1 MCSFFMPKLKFENPN
16 ITFRLHFSC
25 ALKSS
30 NIHFNLL
37 KLETNTSNDSTM
49 SFLTRQPEDFY
60 VGTKKGSDFTKRF
73 SYMTNMDLV
82 ETPSEYKV
90 IADIP
95 GVAATDLKVWLN
107 DYDLFIDATRVDPF
121 EDFNEREGEISRD
134 EISPQITPIRRD

>member
-1 MCSFFMPKLKFENPN
+1 
-16 ITFRLHFSC
+16 
-25 ALKSS
+25 
-30 NIHFNLL
+30 
-37 KLETNTSNDSTM
+37 M

-121 EDFNEREGEISRD
+121 EELNEREGEMKFHRRSLPYG
-134 EISPQITPIRRD
+134 EIKRNVKLPKDAALDLGYTAYKDGVLQVSFPKMVGKLAEPEHKKLAINIA